1 MSSDRF
7 RVTEH
12 TVPCQHIR
20 EYPHGVRDDQ
30 ADIVLAV
37 KQYQPLD
44 NLEPRDG
51 DVTIV
56 GAHANGLTK
65 IRRISELTIKL
76 KELYEP
82 LWDEVLTLSRRHGF
96 RIRAIWAADM
106 SHQGASGVLN
116 EHIQG
121 DDPNWFDHSR
131 DLLYMINHFRSS
143 FHRPIVGIGHSM
155 GALQLVHLSLLHPR
169 LFHTL
174 ILMDPVILGDAPYGP
189 NAAFLSTR
197 RPDLWPSRAAAESS
211 FRRNPFFQA
220 WDPRVLSLY
229 VKYGL
234 RELPTA
240 VYPNL
245 TSSLS
250 SPKEELEKEKQVT
263 LTTTKHQ
270 EAWSY
275 VRSTFEPQ
283 EDDER
288 DRLLSPDL
296 DLEKYGDYLFQRPEC
311 MITLM
316 NLPVVRP
323 SVLYIFGE
331 KSQLSPPEE
340 NEKKVKV
347 TGTGLGGSGGEKL
360 GRVAGVV
367 AEGVGHL
374 VPFEDVG
381 GSARRCAEWLGKE
394 IARWRSEEEV
404 LRGRK
409 SGKSERDMLVLSQ
422 QWKEGVKL
430 ARGARRPPKEKL

>member
-1 MSSDRF
+1 MSSGRF

-12 TVPCQHIR
+12 TLQCQHIR
-20 EYPHGVRDDQ
+20 EYPYGVRDDQ
-30 ADIVLAV
+30 ADIALAV

-51 DVTIV
+51 DVTII
-56 GAHANGLTK
+56 GAHANGLT
-65 IRRISELTIKL
+65 

-82 LWDEVLTLSRRHGF
+82 LWDEVLALSRRHGF
-96 RIRAIWAADM
+96 RIRAIWAADQ

-116 EHIQG
+116 EHLQG

-131 DLLYMINHFRSS
+131 DLLHMVNHFRSS

-155 GALQLVHLSLLHPR
+155 GGVQLVQLSLLHPR
-169 LFHTL
+169 LLHTL

-240 VYPNL
+240 IYPA
-245 TSSLS
+245 
-250 SPKEELEKEKQVT
+250 SPKGEPEKDKQVT

-275 VRSTFEPQ
+275 IRSTFEPQ
-283 EDDER
+283 ADEER
-288 DRLLSPDL
+288 DRLLNPDL
-296 DLEKYGDYLFQRPEC
+296 DLEKFGDQLFQRPEC
-311 MITLM
+311 IMTLK
-316 NLPVVRP
+316 NLPAVRP

-331 KSQLSPPEE
+331 RSPLSPPDE
-340 NEKKVKV
+340 NEEKVKA
-347 TGTGLGGSGGEKL
+347 TGTGLGGSGGEKM

-381 GSARRCAEWLGKE
+381 GSARRCAEWLETE
-394 IARWRSEEEV
+394 IARWRREEEV

-409 SGKSERDMLVLSQ
+409 SGKSERDMLVLSL
-422 QWKEGVKL
+422 QWKEAVKL
-430 ARGARRPPKEKL
+430 SRETRRPPKEKL